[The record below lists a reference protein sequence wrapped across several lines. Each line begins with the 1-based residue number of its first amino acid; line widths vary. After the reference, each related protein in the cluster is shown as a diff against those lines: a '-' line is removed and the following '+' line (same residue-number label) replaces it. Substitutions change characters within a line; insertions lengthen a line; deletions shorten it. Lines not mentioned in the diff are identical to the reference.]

1 MFFAEMYN
9 WGKHAQ
15 VVGVTGIESCMGV
28 VIRHGN
34 MLYAIHIP
42 DHGGK
47 AAGGQAFAQYVQ
59 QQDATVQNSAA
70 QLYGVINRNHRTG
83 TPQAEVRA
91 IAVTLGLPRFT
102 MVKLLSTPTKNNQS
116 TAVIFQ
122 PMPGKPDC
130 IIKAMPHD
138 SVAYTA
144 VGATPRDGYYSMDIG
159 IAARAANTAVS
170 AGWTVVEHSNSSIAV
185 VNV

>member
-1 MFFAEMYN
+1 MYN
-9 WGKHAQ
+9 YGKHAQ

-28 VIRHGN
+28 FVRHGN

-59 QQDATVQNSAA
+59 QQDGTVINSAA
-70 QLYGVINRNHRTG
+70 QLIGVINRTHRTG
-83 TPQAEVRA
+83 SPQDEVRA
-91 IAVTLGLPRFT
+91 IAVTLVLPRFT
-102 MVKLLSTPTKNNQS
+102 MIRLISTPTKNNQS
-116 TAVIFQ
+116 TAVICQ
-122 PMPGKPDC
+122 PMPGKPDT

-138 SVAYTA
+138 SVPYTA
-144 VGATPRDGYYSMDIG
+144 VGAVARDGYYSMDIG
-159 IAARAANTAVS
+159 IAPRTANTAVS
-170 AGWTVVEHSNSSIAV
+170 AGWTLVEHANSSIAV